1 MTNIECEL
9 CEIDDLVELSEGTI
23 PELDVSHEVALGV

>member
-9 CEIDDLVELSEGTI
+9 CEIDGLVELSDGAI
-23 PELDVSHEVALGV
+23 PELDVNHEVALGV